1 MIPAFQ
7 RDRLVAIHQLSP
19 KDPEGEKTLCQV
31 VQQDPDLELR
41 MTAAR
46 SLGAG
51 GGAASLPALTS
62 ALESCFVARSGSAH
76 KFSGFAILAAALA
89 AVAICWTGTAL
100 HFWES
105 LGSAISVFFLL
116 FGAGLLAGVA
126 IYSTYQSRRRELI
139 RTLGEAILAVTERTR
154 SAEAHTIVKTLRV
167 TAGDVLQTDGKTRE
181 VARDVAD
188 RLERLTEI
196 IKHLPVPS
204 APALTSEV
212 LPRPADP
219 PAVSPEAL
227 PRVGR

>member
-1 MIPAFQ
+1 MIPSFQ
-7 RDRLVAIHQLSP
+7 RDRLLAVHQLSA
-19 KDPEGEKTLCQV
+19 KDPEGEKILCRA
-31 VQQDPDLELR
+31 VQEDPDLELR

-51 GGAASLPALTS
+51 GSAACLPALTA

-76 KFSGFAILAAALA
+76 KVSGFAILGAALA

-100 HFWES
+100 HFWENLGALS
-105 LGSAISVFFLL
+105 LFFLL

-154 SAEAHTIVKTLRV
+154 SAGAHTVVKTLRV

-204 APALTSEV
+204 APALTAEV
-212 LPRPADP
+212 LPRPAEAHP
-219 PAVSPEAL
+219 VSPQAL
-227 PRVGR
+227 PRVRG

>member
-1 MIPAFQ
+1 
-7 RDRLVAIHQLSP
+7 
-19 KDPEGEKTLCQV
+19 
-31 VQQDPDLELR
+31 

-51 GGAASLPALTS
+51 GGAASLPALTA

-76 KFSGFAILAAALA
+76 KVSGFAILAAALA

-105 LGSAISVFFLL
+105 IGSAISVFFLL

-126 IYSTYQSRRRELI
+126 IYSTYQTRRRELI
-139 RTLGEAILAVTERTR
+139 RALGEALLAVTERTR
-154 SAEAHTIVKTLRV
+154 AAGAHTVVKTLRA
-167 TAGDVLQTDGKTRE
+167 TSGDLLQTDGKTRE

-204 APALTSEV
+204 GPALTKEV
-212 LPRPADP
+212 LPRPA
-219 PAVSPEAL
+219 AAPEVAPQTL
-227 PRVGR
+227 PRVRG